1 MIDHLK
7 ENQTRLVKAC
17 KVVIRQAEGQGYIG
31 HDAIMEI
38 HRALKLT
45 VPDLKR
51 PRLDDCS

>member
-1 MIDHLK
+1 VIDPLK

-17 KVVIRQAEGQGYIG
+17 KVVIRQAEGQGYVG

-51 PRLDDCS
+51 PRIDDCS